1 MNKSEESKMF
11 ETIRVGDINEIY
23 IIYIAFDIKE
33 NQKQA
38 NRLKYIRELFAAND
52 MWHPVTL
59 S

>member
-1 MNKSEESKMF
+1 MF